1 MCNPI
6 DRRIDNMKIMTR
18 YTLLLGTAYIVSS
31 LIYLIESMARV
42 KISVPQ
48 LLPSDVGMVFYFM
61 TVGVL
66 YNYAWIKS
74 REEVS
79 NASLF
84 IALLMSVAI
93 MLVEVVD
100 FIISSIDLL
109 ISSTRA
115 EIIYNIMRIEVILG
129 ILSIPLLLKMRKV
142 IYE

>member
-1 MCNPI
+1 
-6 DRRIDNMKIMTR
+6 MKIMTR

>member
-1 MCNPI
+1 
-6 DRRIDNMKIMTR
+6 MKMMTR
-18 YTLLLGTAYIVSS
+18 YTLLLGTAYMVSS
-31 LIYLIESMARV
+31 LIYLIEIMARV
-42 KISVPQ
+42 EISVPQ

-66 YNYAWIKS
+66 YNYAFIKS

-84 IALLMSVAI
+84 IALLMSIAI
-93 MLVEVVD
+93 MLVQVVN

-109 ISSTRA
+109 TSSTRA
-115 EIIYNIMRIEVILG
+115 EIIHNIMRIEVILG